1 MNSDFIR
8 CKHYENLN
16 TGKVNTMKDQHFYR
30 LIIGLLISILI
41 VQGFATEPL
50 RLDPG
55 PHLFIDNYLIAD
67 QYFLSR
73 TVNQPIKIPEP
84 VVTGGVDGD
93 QNFQPYMSVIRDE
106 KSGLFR
112 MWYNTPENIS
122 QSHIGYIESEDGI
135 HWKRPHRVLGDPQEI
150 KFNVSV
156 VDRGTLYAKPEER
169 FVLGFYH
176 EDGMK
181 IAVSPDGLEWKMLTE
196 KTVVKHNQDVNS
208 LCWDPIRKQFLMVG
222 QMKLLMKPDWKEKR
236 RIPHQTV
243 SKDLLNWEPIWPIL
257 MPKIGAPIEKGE
269 TQYYA
274 MSGIK
279 ARGDLLIGLVK
290 ILRDDLNATAGKTAK
305 EMGDMKRKAAG
316 IGYTVLAWSRDGRTW
331 QRDHEVFIPQNPL
344 PGSWDHANAWGGDQL
359 VVGDKTFLYYAG
371 YARGHKVERFKERHI
386 GLARMPRDRYVAREA
401 DLNMGRLVTKAL
413 RLNGSQITVNAYV
426 EGKMRIRL
434 VDING
439 DTIEG
444 YDWVDISGDAVD
456 HPVPWKQNLKSLNEK
471 NVQIEFQLQDAQI
484 FGFDLRE

>member
-1 MNSDFIR
+1 MKGYRFYSLTIAIFI
-8 CKHYENLN
+8 
-16 TGKVNTMKDQHFYR
+16 F
-30 LIIGLLISILI
+30 LLLR
-41 VQGFATEPL
+41 QGFSNEPL

-67 QYFLSR
+67 HSFLSR
-73 TVNQPIKIPEP
+73 TVNQPEKLPDP
-84 VVTGGVDGD
+84 VVTGGEDGD

-106 KSGLFR
+106 ETGLFR
-112 MWYNTPENIS
+112 MWYNTPENRS
-122 QSHIGYIESEDGI
+122 QSHIGYIESKDGI
-135 HWKRPHRVLGDPQEI
+135 NWIRPHRVLPDPHEV

-156 VDRGTLYAKPEER
+156 IDRGISYAKPEER

-176 EDGMK
+176 GDGMK

-208 LCWDPIRKQFLMVG
+208 LCWDPIRQQFLMVG
-222 QMKLLMKPDWKEKR
+222 QMKLKIKPEWEEKR
-236 RIPHQTV
+236 RIPHQSV

-305 EMGDMKRKAAG
+305 EMGDMDRKAAG

-331 QRDHEVFIPQNPL
+331 QRDHEVFIPENPL

-359 VVGDKTFLYYAG
+359 VVGDETFLYYAG
-371 YARGHKVERFKERHI
+371 YARGHKVERFKERQI

-401 DLNMGRLVTKAL
+401 DLNMGRLITRPL
-413 RLNGSQITVNAYV
+413 ILNGSRITVNAYV
-426 EGKMRIRL
+426 EGEMCVRL
-434 VDING
+434 VDMKG
-439 DTIEG
+439 QTIEG
-444 YDWVDISGDAVD
+444 FDWVNLSGDAVD
-456 HPVPWKQNLKSLNEK
+456 HPVAWEKELKSVSDK
-471 NVQIEFQLQDAQI
+471 PVQIEFQLQDAQLY
-484 FGFDLRE
+484 GFDLYK